1 MALPISIW
9 VASTL
14 PFLTFPHCEAQDSFP
29 QRLARE
35 QILLTSRGIPCKMP
49 NDEAALAEVPKKRGK
64 IRISDDVPKSYS
76 VNVHALFRSGN
87 EVDEPLKENF

>member
-1 MALPISIW
+1 
-9 VASTL
+9 
-14 PFLTFPHCEAQDSFP
+14 
-29 QRLARE
+29 
-35 QILLTSRGIPCKMP
+35 MP